1 VHRKPQPV
9 LLPRDVRRP
18 APRDRREQAEQIVE
32 LFDVLFP
39 LLSVGTTPLAIG
51 LVNRYAGREHAYLG
65 AVVCLSCA
73 FGLTQLAPSFG
84 PQLVAAVLF
93 GPARTLQWACYFHF
107 LASPSRYPPAAM
119 GRVVGYA
126 NLVIALFGDL
136 PPSLLD
142 AYIQHGAFPSDVPSR
157 YVAAHAV
164 LMTAV
169 ALLSAALPLQ
179 LLAARRA
186 AEGRLLAP
194 LEPLESDGIIGELP
208 PSRRA
213 PRDGLS
219 DEGGEDDEAACL
231 RPARTSS
238 CRSGPASQ
246 RILSTAASS
255 GGTLGGQ
262 VLEIGV
268 RGRVHSI

>member
-1 VHRKPQPV
+1 
-9 LLPRDVRRP
+9 
-18 APRDRREQAEQIVE
+18 
-32 LFDVLFP
+32 
-39 LLSVGTTPLAIG
+39 
-51 LVNRYAGREHAYLG
+51 
-65 AVVCLSCA
+65 
-73 FGLTQLAPSFG
+73 
-84 PQLVAAVLF
+84 
-93 GPARTLQWACYFHF
+93 
-107 LASPSRYPPAAM
+107 M

>member
-1 VHRKPQPV
+1 M
-9 LLPRDVRRP
+9 
-18 APRDRREQAEQIVE
+18 
-32 LFDVLFP
+32 
-39 LLSVGTTPLAIG
+39 
-51 LVNRYAGREHAYLG
+51 
-65 AVVCLSCA
+65 VCLSCA

-208 PSRRA
+208 PSRRG

-231 RPARTSS
+231 RPAAARTSSWSWGS

-268 RGRVHSI
+268 RSRVHSI